1 MKSDE
6 VQKLQTLGA
15 EQVDGVKFDDKVGD
29 SAKTEMIRSEGKV
42 NATAASFT
50 ILKRIAIN
58 YLRVID

>member
-29 SAKTEMIRSEGKV
+29 SA
-42 NATAASFT
+42 F
-50 ILKRIAIN
+50 
-58 YLRVID
+58 